1 MNASIYKRF
10 PLLMQ
15 SATCSVAG
23 WVAEAGKQLGPR
35 AACIRAAVERL
46 KLNGEQLAVYRD
58 ERLRKFVAEACR
70 NVPYYEKLFRELR
83 LSPDA
88 VAGLADMPQL
98 PILSAETVMERP
110 HDFVSSTARRSDFR
124 KRIPGSDPSLTLPW
138 SRTTHWEREA
148 VQSRFESGHGI
159 TAGTWCAYFGGMNV
173 VPVTQSRPPYWRINW
188 AGRRVIF
195 SPYHL
200 SEQTV
205 ESYADALNHYQC
217 PWMRG
222 SPAVLASL
230 AGLMSAA
237 RLSIEFPMS
246 WITTD
251 GEPLRGNQRRAVC
264 RVFGIAPRRSFI
276 DPQGAACIT
285 ERSDGNLVI
294 DEDYAAVEL
303 LPTAE
308 QGMYR
313 VVGTNVSN
321 PAAPLLRF
329 DTGVTVRVAPGSA
342 IDAVPRHVASLEGP
356 ARDLVT
362 LPSGARVGRLEH
374 MFDDMPQVLAARILQ
389 NADLSIEVDVKM
401 APGFSAD
408 EEHAVT
414 ERVAARFGAARFK
427 VNHVDRL
434 VPVTT
439 GKLQVIHS
447 EAEAVNRGVVEPR
460 AGWVSIE

>member
-1 MNASIYKRF
+1 MADAF
-10 PLLMQ
+10 
-15 SATCSVAG
+15 A
-23 WVAEAGKQLGPR
+23 
-35 AACIRAAVERL
+35 RL
-46 KLNGEQLAVYRD
+46 KLSGDELAAYRD
-58 ERLRKFVAEACR
+58 DRLRQFVADACR
-70 NVPYYEKLFRELR
+70 TVPYYEKMFRELR
-83 LSPDA
+83 LSTDA
-88 VAGLADMPQL
+88 VAGLADMHQL
-98 PILSAETVMERP
+98 PILSAETVMGRP
-110 HDFVSSTARRSDFR
+110 HEFISSTASPGDFHNRR
-124 KRIPGSDPSLTLPW
+124 PGVDAALALPW
-138 SRTTHWEREA
+138 SSAAQWEREA

-159 TAGTWCAYFGGMNV
+159 TDGTWCAYFGGINV
-173 VPVTQSRPPYWRINW
+173 VPVSQSRPPYWRINW

-205 ESYADALNHYQC
+205 ESYADAINHYQC
-217 PWMRG
+217 PWVHG

-237 RLSIEFPMS
+237 RLSVEFPVS
-246 WITTD
+246 WITTN
-251 GEPLRGNQRRAVC
+251 GEPLRGNQRRALC
-264 RVFGIAPRRSFI
+264 RVFGIAPKQSFI

-329 DTGVTVRVAPGSA
+329 DTGVTVRVAPGPA
-342 IDAVPRHVASLEGP
+342 IESLPRHVASLEGP

-362 LPSGARVGRLEH
+362 LPSGARIGRLEH

-408 EEHAVT
+408 EDLAVT
-414 ERVAARFGAARFK
+414 ERVAARFGAAQFR
-427 VNHVDRL
+427 VSHIDRL

-447 EAEAVNRGVVEPR
+447 EAEVVNRGVVEPR